1 MSDRRVVN
9 ADPEKC
15 TGCKI
20 CEFVCSGYKE
30 GEFNPL
36 LSRIRTVKVG
46 PILNTALA
54 CRLCDDPVCV
64 RACPSKA
71 LSQNEDSGLINV
83 DTDKCTGCGWCVEAC
98 EFGSI
103 TLPRDRGYV
112 IICDLCDGDPK
123 CVQMCPKDALS
134 FENAEVTAQKMR
146 RKVVVNLVSST
157 D

>member
-1 MSDRRVVN
+1 MSDRRVIY

-20 CEFVCSGYKE
+20 CELACSGVKE

-36 LSRIRTVKVG
+36 LSRIRVVKIG
-46 PILNTALA
+46 PIINTSLA

-71 LSQNEDSGLINV
+71 LTQTEETGVINV
-83 DTDKCTGCGWCVEAC
+83 DNDKCTGCGWCVEAC

-103 TLPRDRGYV
+103 TLPKDRDHV
-112 IICDLCDGDPK
+112 LICDLCDGNPE

-134 FENAEVTAQKMR
+134 YDNAEETAQKMR
-146 RKVVVNLVSST
+146 KKAVVNLIS
-157 D
+157 